1 MTTVDKEPVRILA
14 HLITGQKASRDMT
27 GGILHFAAVHP
38 EVQVQLYGIGA
49 LRHTKEEFRTWEPDG
64 VIIGTNDPRTV
75 RTLPNIGCKAAVFV
89 NVEPPPDT
97 ELRCGSVFCDNKAI
111 AEAAAKLFIDKH
123 LTSLAYVNTR
133 EMDMWAMER
142 GRAMRDFACLSG
154 CSFSE
159 FDTPRTARR
168 NQRQEL
174 TALAE
179 WISTIPKPCGIFAAN
194 DARAK
199 DVLDA
204 CKKASIAIPEQAMV
218 LGVDNEDFLCS
229 QIQPTL
235 SSIIPDFAHGGYI
248 AAEMLVQLVYGKER
262 TLPPR
267 TFGVQGI
274 IERIS
279 TCDPN
284 GAGRM
289 VSKANEFMRLYAGN
303 RSISVSDVAKAA
315 GASLRLLQM
324 NYKAVTGRTICDT
337 LQSIRLQKVCELLE
351 QTMTPIGTIGEL
363 CGFNNEMYL
372 KKLFR
377 SKFGCPMR
385 NWRNK
390 QKPR

>member
-1 MTTVDKEPVRILA
+1 MTTGSKEPVRILA
-14 HLITGQKASRDMT
+14 HLLTSQKASRDMT

-38 EVQVQLYGIGA
+38 EVQVQLYGTGTS
-49 LRHTKEEFRTWEPDG
+49 RHTREEFRTWKPDG

-75 RTLPNIGCKAAVFV
+75 RSLPNIGCKAAIFV
-89 NVEPPPDT
+89 NVEPPSDT
-97 ELRCGSVFCDNKAI
+97 ELRCGCVFCDNKAI
-111 AEAAAKLFIDKH
+111 AAAAAKLFIDKH
-123 LTSLAYVNTR
+123 LANFAFVNTR
-133 EMDMWAMER
+133 EMDQWAVER
-142 GRAMRDFACLSG
+142 GQAMRECACLSG

-159 FDTPRTARR
+159 FITPCSARR

-174 TALAE
+174 AALAK

-218 LGVDNEDFLCS
+218 LGVDNEDFICS
-229 QIQPTL
+229 QMQPTL

-248 AAEMLVQLVYGKER
+248 AAETLVQLVCGKER

-289 VSKANEFMRLYAGN
+289 VSKATEFIRLYAGN
-303 RSISVSDVAKAA
+303 RPISVSDVAKAA

-324 NYKAVTGRTICDT
+324 NYKAVTGQTICDT
-337 LQSIRLQKVCELLE
+337 IQSLRLQKVCELLE
-351 QTMTPIGTIGEL
+351 QTMTPIGNIGEL
-363 CGFNNEMYL
+363 CGFNNETYL

-377 SKFGCPMR
+377 AKFGCTMR

-390 QKPR
+390 QKPT